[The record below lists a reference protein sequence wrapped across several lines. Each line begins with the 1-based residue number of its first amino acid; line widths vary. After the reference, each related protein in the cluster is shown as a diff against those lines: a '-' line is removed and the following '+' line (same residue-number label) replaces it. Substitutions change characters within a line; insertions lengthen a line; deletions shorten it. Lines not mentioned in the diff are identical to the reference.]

1 MLTHLISV
9 IISFEVPLVRS
20 ASNITEE
27 DVNID
32 VRREHKTKFYEILN
46 ADCAER
52 ALTSNVDHGYWML
65 SKQQYNATIKLLED
79 GTTSGIVEYSR
90 RHTLLNSYE
99 F

>member
-52 ALTSNVDHGYWML
+52 AFTSNVDHGYWML